1 MAIYHMEA
9 KIISRGTGR
18 SAVAAAAYMSC
29 DKIYNDYDGVQHDYS
44 KKQGLVWEQVFLP
57 QFAPPEWA
65 DRSALWNA
73 VEESEKSKDSRLAR
87 EFVVALPVELK
98 KDEWIKLLSEFIQD
112 NFVSEGMCADVAIH
126 DTDGHNPHA
135 HIMLTVRPLDKNGK
149 WQNKTEKEYLC
160 IRNGEEKGFT
170 ASEFKAA
177 QEKGWEKQ
185 YQYMVGKK
193 KVYMPP
199 SAAKAQGY
207 ERASKYPKSTR
218 YGRQNPI
225 SERWNSDEQLVLW
238 RKEWA
243 DISNKYL
250 LQAGVEETI
259 SHRSHK
265 DRGID
270 EQPTVHEGVAA
281 RVLER
286 SEIIS
291 DRCELN
297 RQIRDDNSLLRKLK
311 ETVQK
316 LALVVRSTVPTL
328 ARAMETVRQKVLMDC
343 YQLNLIH
350 TGQQEYKDYLS
361 KANSGIQKYDELME
375 NMESKNAEYQ
385 TLLAEKR
392 KTPLWEMATHRQLD
406 RQIEE
411 MTEVLGKLR
420 SEKTDLLKYLG
431 CSDDNDIFKVKKGIT
446 ITETWLEKLNG
457 QEEKY
462 SDKLDAALKEYA
474 ELREQGAE
482 FDMVELYE
490 ARQAIRPDKEQDVIQ
505 RLQKAYGE
513 KYSDTSM
520 ANCKQ
525 MASELLDEESEKISV
540 MEKKQKQQ
548 QKQDDEQQQTIG
560 QPPKKKKSRGGR

>member
-1 MAIYHMEA
+1 MAIYHMEV
-9 KIISRGTGR
+9 KVISRGTGR

-57 QFAPPEWA
+57 QYAPPEWA

-87 EFVVALPVELK
+87 EFVVALPIELK
-98 KDEWIKLLSEFIQD
+98 KDEWIKLLSEYIQD

-170 ASEFKAA
+170 ASEFKTAK
-177 QEKGWEKQ
+177 EKGWEKQ
-185 YQYMVGKK
+185 YQYKVEKK

-199 SAAKAQGY
+199 SAAEAQGY

-225 SERWNSDEQLVLW
+225 VERWNSDEQLVLW

-250 LQAGVEETI
+250 WQAGVEETI

-281 RVLER
+281 RVLGR
-286 SEIIS
+286 NGIIS

-297 RQIRDDNSLLRKLK
+297 RQIREDNSLLRTLK
-311 ETVQK
+311 ETIQK
-316 LALVVRSTVPTL
+316 LALVVRSTVPAL
-328 ARAMETVRQKVLMDC
+328 ARAIETVRQEVLMSC
-343 YQLNLIH
+343 YQLNLIRS
-350 TGQQEYKDYLS
+350 GQQEYKDYLS
-361 KANSGIQKYDELME
+361 KANSGIQRYDELVE
-375 NMESKNAEYQ
+375 NMESKNAEYL

-392 KTPLWEMATHRQLD
+392 KTPHWEMSTHRQLD

-411 MTEVLGKLR
+411 MTEVLEKLK
-420 SEKTDLLKYLG
+420 SEKTALLKYLG
-431 CSDDNDIFKVKKGIT
+431 CFDENDISKVKKGIT

-462 SDKLDAALKEYA
+462 SAKLDAALKEYR
-474 ELREQGAE
+474 ELREQVAG
-482 FDMVELYE
+482 FDIVELYE
-490 ARQAIRPDKEQDVIQ
+490 ARQAIRPDKEQDIIQ

-513 KYSDTSM
+513 KYSNTYM

-525 MASELLDEESEKISV
+525 MASELLDEESEIQYV
-540 MEKKQKQQ
+540 MEKKQQQQ
-548 QKQDDEQQQTIG
+548 QKQVDEQQQVTQ